1 MGEVFKYGRRKEA
14 IEVQKHSK
22 CTGGHCSKTN
32 GRSRKEEI
40 TLFFKKLIE
49 GPMLRYTTPNLFTI
63 PCPEKGEKTPA
74 SITIVKNNAALSR
87 ISAMALIVAASVRPS
102 SPDYS
107 RARTTISVTALNLLL
122 RRVP

>member
-1 MGEVFKYGRRKEA
+1 MRYSNSKE
-14 IEVQKHSK
+14 
-22 CTGGHCSKTN
+22 
-32 GRSRKEEI
+32 
-40 TLFFKKLIE
+40 F
-49 GPMLRYTTPNLFTI
+49 LR
-63 PCPEKGEKTPA
+63 
-74 SITIVKNNAALSR
+74 ITISACFDSPPRVDSVSQMLIQSRIIFLRNTICRATVKNNAALSR